1 MFQGWSSLQSMNYCS
16 LQIGL
21 GNGHIT
27 KYKTCELHSYSMRM
41 DSPDGSWDRDRVGLT
56 RKPICFLGVESRFSM
71 HLHIK
76 YVIYNW
82 YLHCEVSIQKL
93 SSLYIHK

>member
-1 MFQGWSSLQSMNYCS
+1 MFQDWTSLQSMNYC
-16 LQIGL
+16 LLYIGL

-41 DSPDGSWDRDRVGLT
+41 DDSDGSRDRVGLT
-56 RKPICFLGVESRFSM
+56 PKPICSLCVERRFSM

-76 YVIYNW
+76 YVFHNW
-82 YLHCEVSIQKL
+82 CLHCEISIQEL